1 MGDPL
6 RNLRAARDEVRE
18 VGAILQSDWQV
29 QRLVGSQAQY
39 AAVLQGLANAELFHY
54 AGHGHFSGRGGWGSV
69 LTLAPPAEIT
79 IGDILGLGHA
89 PRWVVLSGCDTG
101 RTATDT
107 PAETLGLAQAF
118 LSNGSQMVVAATRP
132 VADETALALI
142 DKFYEAWKTS
152 GDAGE
157 GLRQAQ
163 LALHRERTEDDWSSF
178 RLFEP

>member
-1 MGDPL
+1 
-6 RNLRAARDEVRE
+6 
-18 VGAILQSDWQV
+18 
-29 QRLVGSQAQY
+29 
-39 AAVLQGLANAELFHY
+39 
-54 AGHGHFSGRGGWGSV
+54 
-69 LTLAPPAEIT
+69 
-79 IGDILGLGHA
+79 
-89 PRWVVLSGCDTG
+89 
-101 RTATDT
+101 
-107 PAETLGLAQAF
+107 
-118 LSNGSQMVVAATRP
+118 